1 MLNQLQESSPVPAD
15 APGKCRALWDAT
27 ALINK
32 QHMVTSHIQSQS
44 DQRPE
49 PGQAAKRDFNFMLCF
64 LVMLA
69 KICKRFEEQGEKN
82 KSKTLDLWYFLKST

>member
-1 MLNQLQESSPVPAD
+1 MPAD

-69 KICKRFEEQGEKN
+69 KIKGLKSRGKKKN